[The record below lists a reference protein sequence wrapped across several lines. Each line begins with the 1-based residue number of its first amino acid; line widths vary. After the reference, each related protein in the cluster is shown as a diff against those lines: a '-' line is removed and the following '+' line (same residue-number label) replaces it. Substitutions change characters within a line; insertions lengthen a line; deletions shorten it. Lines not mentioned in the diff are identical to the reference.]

1 MKNSKEYSK
10 KITSLYQSLKR
21 KHPKVS
27 PSGYL
32 ASHKDVVDTIVY
44 GVICEKLSEK
54 GSEAAMK
61 RFSEYFVDWNDL
73 RVSRIEEIAEQL
85 GDDTPE
91 NRQIALTITRVLQ
104 KIFNENHQINLES
117 LQKMGKRQARQKLEK
132 TEDLSRFV
140 VDYCMLICLGSHA
153 IPLTEK
159 MIEYLKANDLVD
171 KEADPDAIEGFLS
184 KQIAAKNGYEFY
196 ELLRNESETH
206 HAKLS
211 VSVSNA
217 GTASARSSQ
226 SEAESQRSTSRKTS
240 KKKTTTT
247 RKKRPVAA
255 KTSTV
260 RKTTKQKKTKKKVT
274 RKKPKK

>member
-21 KHPKVS
+21 KYPKVS

-32 ASHKDVVDTIVY
+32 AFHKQVVDTIIY
-44 GVICEKLSEK
+44 GIICEKLSEK
-54 GSEAAMK
+54 ETEAAMK

-73 RVSRIEEIAEQL
+73 RVSRLEEIAEQL

-91 NRQIALTITRVLQ
+91 NRQIALTITKVLQ
-104 KIFNENHQINLES
+104 KVFNEDHQINLES

-132 TEDLSRFV
+132 IEELSRFV

-159 MIEYLKANDLVD
+159 MIEYLKVNGLVD
-171 KEADPDAIEGFLS
+171 KEADENTIEGFLS
-184 KQIAAKNGYEFY
+184 KQITAKNGYEFY
-196 ELLRNESETH
+196 ELLRSESETV
-206 HAKLS
+206 ARGS
-211 VSVSNA
+211 ETRV
-217 GTASARSSQ
+217 ASH
-226 SEAESQRSTSRKTS
+226 ESRKAH
-240 KKKTTTT
+240 KKKTATAK
-247 RKKRPVAA
+247 KKRSAAA

-260 RKTTKQKKTKKKVT
+260 TRTTKKKTKKKKT
-274 RKKPKK
+274 KKKPKK